1 MGNLSAPASALAAR
15 PTGSGA
21 PAASSSA
28 GATSLPVLPNEPA
41 VPFVEIEALRTR
53 EFIPAAKEALTS
65 LIGEQGR
72 GAVLQPVFNWAGRNS
87 LFPLHWGLA
96 CCAIEFAAA
105 FGARWDAERFGVV
118 PRSSPRQCD
127 LLIVNGTV
135 TWKVAHKLVTLYEQ
149 MPEPKW
155 VIAMGNC
162 ATGGGPFRTAY
173 SVVPGV
179 DKLVPVDIYIAGC
192 PPRPEALLDG
202 ILKLEDL
209 IRERKE

>member
-1 MGNLSAPASALAAR
+1 MTTPAAQAPVAKPSAEAYRLEGDLPMV
-15 PTGSGA
+15 GA
-21 PAASSSA
+21 PA
-28 GATSLPVLPNEPA
+28 
-41 VPFVEIEALRTR
+41 VPLVEIETLRAK
-53 EFIPAAKEALTS
+53 EFIPAARETLTALIKER
-65 LIGEQGR
+65 GEGSVIR
-72 GAVLQPVFNWAGRNS
+72 PVFNWAGRNS

-96 CCAIEFAAA
+96 CCAIEFAAG

-127 LLIVNGTV
+127 LMIVNGTV

-192 PPRPEALLDG
+192 PPRPEAMLDG
-202 ILKLEDL
+202 ILQLEQL

>member
-1 MGNLSAPASALAAR
+1 MTTPATQVAPAKPTSADAFKLEGELPMA
-15 PTGSGA
+15 GA
-21 PAASSSA
+21 PA
-28 GATSLPVLPNEPA
+28 
-41 VPFVEIEALRTR
+41 VPLFEIETLRAK
-53 EFIPAAKEALTS
+53 EFIPAARETLASMIK
-65 LIGEQGR
+65 EQGQTR
-72 GAVLQPVFNWAGRNS
+72 AIGPVFNWAGRNS

-96 CCAIEFAAA
+96 CCAIEFAAG

-127 LLIVNGTV
+127 LMIVNGTV
-135 TWKVAHKLVTLYEQ
+135 TWKVAHKLITLYEQ

-192 PPRPEALLDG
+192 PPRPEAMLDG
-202 ILKLEDL
+202 ILKLEEL

>member
-1 MGNLSAPASALAAR
+1 MNAAR
-15 PTGSGA
+15 DDRL
-21 PAASSSA
+21 ASSE
-28 GATSLPVLPNEPA
+28 LPVVEGPA
-41 VPFVEIEALRTR
+41 IPFVEIEALRSR

-65 LIGEQGR
+65 LIAEQGQSKLIR
-72 GAVLQPVFNWAGRNS
+72 PVFNWAGRNS

-127 LLIVNGTV
+127 LMIVNGTV
-135 TWKVAHKLVTLYEQ
+135 TWKVAHKLITLYEQ

-179 DKLVPVDIYIAGC
+179 DKLVPVDVYIAGC
-192 PPRPEALLDG
+192 PPRPEAMLDG
-202 ILKLEDL
+202 ILRLEDL
-209 IRERKE
+209 IRLRKE

>member
-1 MGNLSAPASALAAR
+1 MGGVTEAAPVA
-15 PTGSGA
+15 PTKPL
-21 PAASSSA
+21 PAAGPAGSPPPA
-28 GATSLPVLPNEPA
+28 GAALPMVQDPV
-41 VPFVEIEALRTR
+41 VPFFELETLRAR
-53 EFIPAAKEALTS
+53 EFIPAAREALGAM
-65 LIGEQGR
+65 LAEQAQEKLVR
-72 GAVLQPVFNWAGRNS
+72 PVFNWAGRNS

-135 TWKVAHKLVTLYEQ
+135 TWKVAHKLVALYEQ

-179 DKLVPVDIYIAGC
+179 DKLVPVDVYIAGC
-192 PPRPEALLDG
+192 PPRPEAMLDG
-202 ILKLEDL
+202 ILRLEQL
-209 IRERKE
+209 IKERHE

>member
-1 MGNLSAPASALAAR
+1 MAGTASTPKPVAPVS
-15 PTGSGA
+15 GSDPG
-21 PAASSSA
+21 PELPMA
-28 GATSLPVLPNEPA
+28 GQPA
-41 VPFVEIEALRTR
+41 VPFVEIEALRTQQ
-53 EFIPAAKEALTS
+53 FIPAAKEALTD
-65 LIGEQGR
+65 LIAEQGQAKVIR
-72 GAVLQPVFNWAGRNS
+72 PVFNWAGRNS

-127 LLIVNGTV
+127 LMIVNGTV
-135 TWKVAHKLVTLYEQ
+135 TWKVAHKLITLYEQ

-179 DKLVPVDIYIAGC
+179 DKLVPVDVYIAGC
-192 PPRPEALLDG
+192 PPRPEAMLDG
-202 ILKLEDL
+202 ILRLEQL
-209 IRERKE
+209 IRDRKE

>member
-1 MGNLSAPASALAAR
+1 VTGAEGLPSPPKVAAAP
-15 PTGSGA
+15 TE
-21 PAASSSA
+21 
-28 GATSLPVLPNEPA
+28 LPVVHEPP
-41 VPFVEIEALRTR
+41 VPFVEIETLRVK
-53 EFIPAAKEALTS
+53 EFIPAAKEALGD
-65 LIGEQGR
+65 LIAEQGQTKLIR
-72 GAVLQPVFNWAGRNS
+72 PMFNWAGRNS

-96 CCAIEFAAA
+96 CCAIEFAAG

-118 PRSSPRQCD
+118 PRSSPRQAD

-135 TWKVAHKLVTLYEQ
+135 TWKVAHKLITLYEQ

-179 DKLVPVDIYIAGC
+179 DKLVPVDVYIAGC
-192 PPRPEALLDG
+192 PPRPEAMLAG
-202 ILKLEDL
+202 ILRLEEL

>member
-1 MGNLSAPASALAAR
+1 MTTPVAQVAPAKTSPPPEAI
-15 PTGSGA
+15 PGGA
-21 PAASSSA
+21 ELPM
-28 GATSLPVLPNEPA
+28 ATAPA
-41 VPFVEIEALRTR
+41 VPFVEIEALRAK
-53 EFIPAAKEALTS
+53 EFIPAAKEALGA
-65 LIGEQGR
+65 LLAEQGQAKVIR
-72 GAVLQPVFNWAGRNS
+72 PVFNWAGRNS

-135 TWKVAHKLVTLYEQ
+135 TWKVAHKLITLYEQ

-192 PPRPEALLDG
+192 PPRPEAMLDG
-202 ILKLEDL
+202 ILKLEEL

>member
-1 MGNLSAPASALAAR
+1 MSAQTPLPPKSTPASPALS
-15 PTGSGA
+15 PTDQPLEVVGQPG
-21 PAASSSA
+21 
-28 GATSLPVLPNEPA
+28 
-41 VPFVEIEALRTR
+41 VPFLEIEALRSR

-65 LIGEQGR
+65 LLREQADGKLIR
-72 GAVLQPVFNWAGRNS
+72 PVFNWAGRNS

-135 TWKVAHKLVTLYEQ
+135 TWKVAHKLIALYEQ

-155 VIAMGNC
+155 AIAMGNC

-179 DKLVPVDIYIAGC
+179 DKLIPVDVYIAGC
-192 PPRPEALLDG
+192 PPRPENMLDG
-202 ILKLEDL
+202 ILRLEQL
-209 IRERKE
+209 IKERGA

>member
-1 MGNLSAPASALAAR
+1 MSGQLPATKSAASPASA
-15 PTGSGA
+15 PEI
-21 PAASSSA
+21 
-28 GATSLPVLPNEPA
+28 PVVNAPA
-41 VPFVEIEALRTR
+41 VPFVEIETLRAR
-53 EFIPAAKEALTS
+53 EFVPAAKEALTS
-65 LIGEQGR
+65 LIAEQAQGKVVR
-72 GAVLQPVFNWAGRNS
+72 PVFNWAGRNS

-96 CCAIEFAAA
+96 CCAIEFASA

-135 TWKVAHKLVTLYEQ
+135 TWKVAHKLITLYEQ

-155 VIAMGNC
+155 AIAMGNC

-202 ILKLEDL
+202 ILQLEEL

>member
-1 MGNLSAPASALAAR
+1 MTTPPAQIAPPKSASAEGLR
-15 PTGSGA
+15 LGTELPM
-21 PAASSSA
+21 A
-28 GATSLPVLPNEPA
+28 GQAA
-41 VPFVEIEALRTR
+41 VPFIEIETLRAK
-53 EFIPAAKEALTS
+53 EFLPAAREALSS
-65 LIGEQGR
+65 LILEQGQAKVIR
-72 GAVLQPVFNWAGRNS
+72 PVFNWAGRNS

-127 LLIVNGTV
+127 LMIVNGTV

-192 PPRPEALLDG
+192 PPRPEAMLDG
-202 ILKLEDL
+202 ILKLEEL

>member
-1 MGNLSAPASALAAR
+1 MSGQTPLPPKPVPPPAGASADIPLEVVGQ
-15 PTGSGA
+15 PG
-21 PAASSSA
+21 
-28 GATSLPVLPNEPA
+28 
-41 VPFVEIEALRTR
+41 VPFFEIETLRAR
-53 EFIPAAKEALTS
+53 EFIPAAKEALSS
-65 LIGEQGR
+65 LLKEQAEGKLIR
-72 GAVLQPVFNWAGRNS
+72 PVFNWAGRNS

-105 FGARWDAERFGVV
+105 FGARWDAERFGIV

-135 TWKVAHKLVTLYEQ
+135 TWKVSHKLITLYEQ

-155 VIAMGNC
+155 AIAMGNC

-179 DKLVPVDIYIAGC
+179 DKLIPVDVYIAGC
-192 PPRPEALLDG
+192 PPRPENLLDG
-202 ILKLEDL
+202 ILRLEKL
-209 IRERKE
+209 IKERGA

>member
-1 MGNLSAPASALAAR
+1 MGRLSPASLPPPKPAVAAPALGDLS
-15 PTGSGA
+15 T
-21 PAASSSA
+21 
-28 GATSLPVLPNEPA
+28 VVEPA
-41 VPFVEIEALRTR
+41 VPFVEIEALRAQQ
-53 EFIPAAKEALTS
+53 FVPAAKEALGA
-65 LIGEQGR
+65 LLAEQGQQKLIR
-72 GAVLQPVFNWAGRNS
+72 PVFNWAGRNS

-127 LLIVNGTV
+127 LMIVNGTV

-179 DKLVPVDIYIAGC
+179 DKLVPVDVYIAGC
-192 PPRPEALLDG
+192 PPRPEAMLDG
-202 ILKLEDL
+202 ILQLEKL

>member
-1 MGNLSAPASALAAR
+1 VGRLSAPAASVTKLAAG
-15 PTGSGA
+15 PVPGA
-21 PAASSSA
+21 Q
-28 GATSLPVLPNEPA
+28 LPVVHEPA
-41 VPFVEIEALRTR
+41 VPFVEIEALRAK
-53 EFIPAAKEALTS
+53 EFVPAAKEALTA
-65 LIGEQGR
+65 LLAER
-72 GAVLQPVFNWAGRNS
+72 GQQKLVRPVFNWAGRNS

-127 LLIVNGTV
+127 LLLVNGTV

-192 PPRPEALLDG
+192 PPRPEAMLDG
-202 ILKLEDL
+202 ILELEKL

>member
-1 MGNLSAPASALAAR
+1 M
-15 PTGSGA
+15 TT
-21 PAASSSA
+21 PAASSTRPPAS
-28 GATSLPVLPNEPA
+28 GSELPVVTEPG
-41 VPFVEIEALRTR
+41 VPFIEIETLRAK
-53 EFIPAAKEALTS
+53 EFIPAAKEALS
-65 LIGEQGR
+65 GLIAER
-72 GAVLQPVFNWAGRNS
+72 GKSDLTKPVFNWAGRNS

-127 LLIVNGTV
+127 LMIVNGTV

-179 DKLVPVDIYIAGC
+179 DKLVPVDLYIAGC
-192 PPRPEALLDG
+192 PPRPEAMLDG
-202 ILKLEDL
+202 ILKLESL
-209 IRERKE
+209 IRDRQE

>member
-1 MGNLSAPASALAAR
+1 MTTPPAQIAPPKTALAEALR
-15 PTGSGA
+15 LGVELPM
-21 PAASSSA
+21 A
-28 GATSLPVLPNEPA
+28 GQAA
-41 VPFVEIEALRTR
+41 VPFIEIETLRAK
-53 EFIPAAKEALTS
+53 EFLPAAREALSS
-65 LIGEQGR
+65 LILEQGQAKVIR
-72 GAVLQPVFNWAGRNS
+72 PVFNWAGRNS

-127 LLIVNGTV
+127 LMIVNGTV

-192 PPRPEALLDG
+192 PPRPEAMLDG
-202 ILKLEDL
+202 ILKLEEL

>member
-1 MGNLSAPASALAAR
+1 MSSPSATSPRTS
-15 PTGSGA
+15 
-21 PAASSSA
+21 PAAVSA
-28 GATSLPVLPNEPA
+28 EGQALPIVKEPA
-41 VPFVEIEALRTR
+41 VPFVEIETLRAR
-53 EFIPAAKEALTS
+53 EFIPAAKEALS
-65 LIGEQGR
+65 ALVREQAEGKMIR
-72 GAVLQPVFNWAGRNS
+72 PVFNWAGRNS

-96 CCAIEFAAA
+96 CCAIEFASA

-135 TWKVAHKLVTLYEQ
+135 TWKVAHKLITLYEQ

-179 DKLVPVDIYIAGC
+179 DKLVPVDVYIAGC
-192 PPRPEALLDG
+192 PPRPEAMLDG
-202 ILKLEDL
+202 ILRLETL

>member
-1 MGNLSAPASALAAR
+1 MSASTPPS
-15 PTGSGA
+15 PTAA
-21 PAASSSA
+21 PAA
-28 GATSLPVLPNEPA
+28 GATASEIELPVIQAPA
-41 VPFVEIEALRTR
+41 VPFVEIEALRSR

-65 LIGEQGR
+65 MIQEQGQAKLIR
-72 GAVLQPVFNWAGRNS
+72 PVFNWAGRNS

-135 TWKVAHKLVTLYEQ
+135 TWKVAHKLITLYEQ

-179 DKLVPVDIYIAGC
+179 DKLVPVDVYIAGC
-192 PPRPEALLDG
+192 PPRPEAMLDG
-202 ILKLEDL
+202 ILRLEDL
-209 IRERKE
+209 IRTRKE

>member
-1 MGNLSAPASALAAR
+1 VTTPPAQVAPGAKAPVAAD
-15 PTGSGA
+15 PF
-21 PAASSSA
+21 PMA
-28 GATSLPVLPNEPA
+28 GELPMATQPA
-41 VPFVEIEALRTR
+41 VPFVEIETLRVR
-53 EFIPAAKEALTS
+53 QFIPAAKEALTS
-65 LIGEQGR
+65 LIAEQGQAKVIR
-72 GAVLQPVFNWAGRNS
+72 PVFNWAGRNS

-96 CCAIEFAAA
+96 CCAIEFAAG

-127 LLIVNGTV
+127 LMIVNGTV
-135 TWKVAHKLVTLYEQ
+135 TWKVAHKLITLYEQ

-179 DKLVPVDIYIAGC
+179 DKLVPVDVYIAGC
-192 PPRPEALLDG
+192 PPRPEAMLDG
-202 ILKLEDL
+202 ILRLEQL

>member
-1 MGNLSAPASALAAR
+1 MSASAPVPVKAAVPAEAAL
-15 PTGSGA
+15 PI
-21 PAASSSA
+21 
-28 GATSLPVLPNEPA
+28 VDEPA
-41 VPFVEIEALRTR
+41 VPFIEIETLRAR
-53 EFIPAAKEALTS
+53 EFIPAAREALTS
-65 LIGEQGR
+65 MLAER
-72 GAVLQPVFNWAGRNS
+72 ARNVALRPVFNWAGRNS

-135 TWKVAHKLVTLYEQ
+135 TWKVAHKLIALYEQ

-179 DKLVPVDIYIAGC
+179 DKLVPVDVYIAGC

-202 ILKLEDL
+202 ILRLEEL
-209 IRERKE
+209 IRSRGD

>member
-1 MGNLSAPASALAAR
+1 MTGPPAQLAPPKPAPAEGLR
-15 PTGSGA
+15 LEGE
-21 PAASSSA
+21 
-28 GATSLPVLPNEPA
+28 LPMVGQAA
-41 VPFVEIEALRTR
+41 VPFIEIETLRAK
-53 EFIPAAKEALTS
+53 EFLPAAREALSS
-65 LIGEQGR
+65 LIAEQGQAKVIR
-72 GAVLQPVFNWAGRNS
+72 PVFNWAGRNS

-127 LLIVNGTV
+127 LMIVNGTV
-135 TWKVAHKLVTLYEQ
+135 TWKVAHKLITLYEQ

-192 PPRPEALLDG
+192 PPRPEAMLDG
-202 ILKLEDL
+202 ILKLEEL

>member
-1 MGNLSAPASALAAR
+1 MTTPATQVVPAKPGSADAFKLEGELPMAGQAAVPMIEIETLRAREFLPAAR
-15 PTGSGA
+15 
-21 PAASSSA
+21 
-28 GATSLPVLPNEPA
+28 
-41 VPFVEIEALRTR
+41 EALSSM
-53 EFIPAAKEALTS
+53 IK
-65 LIGEQGR
+65 EQGESR
-72 GAVLQPVFNWAGRNS
+72 LTRPVFNWAGRNS

-96 CCAIEFAAA
+96 CCAIEFAAG

-127 LLIVNGTV
+127 LMIVNGTV
-135 TWKVAHKLVTLYEQ
+135 TWKVAHKLITLYEQ

-192 PPRPEALLDG
+192 PPRPEAMLDG
-202 ILKLEDL
+202 ILKLEEL

>member
-1 MGNLSAPASALAAR
+1 MGRLSAAATPPPKTGLASPGGTT
-15 PTGSGA
+15 PTD
-21 PAASSSA
+21 
-28 GATSLPVLPNEPA
+28 LPVVPEAA
-41 VPFVEIEALRTR
+41 VPFVEIEAVRAK
-53 EFIPAAKEALTS
+53 EFVPAAKEALTA
-65 LIGEQGR
+65 LIAEQGQQKLIR
-72 GAVLQPVFNWAGRNS
+72 PVFNWAGRNS

-105 FGARWDAERFGVV
+105 FGARWDAERFGVL

-127 LLIVNGTV
+127 LMIVNGTV
-135 TWKVAHKLVTLYEQ
+135 TWKVAHKLITLYEQ

-179 DKLVPVDIYIAGC
+179 DKLVPVDVYIAGC
-192 PPRPEALLDG
+192 PPRPEAMLDG
-202 ILKLEDL
+202 ILVLEKL

>member
-1 MGNLSAPASALAAR
+1 VSESDTSPPPAAAR
-15 PTGSGA
+15 EAAAA
-21 PAASSSA
+21 PQPLPM
-28 GATSLPVLPNEPA
+28 ATEPA
-41 VPFVEIEALRTR
+41 VPFVEIETLRAR
-53 EFIPAAKEALTS
+53 EFIPAAKEALS
-65 LIGEQGR
+65 ALLKEQADGKMIR
-72 GAVLQPVFNWAGRNS
+72 PVFNWAGRNS

-96 CCAIEFAAA
+96 CCAIEFASA

-135 TWKVAHKLVTLYEQ
+135 TWKVAHKLITLYEQ

-179 DKLVPVDIYIAGC
+179 DKLVPVDVYIAGC
-192 PPRPEALLDG
+192 PPRPEALIDG
-202 ILKLEDL
+202 ILKLEEL
-209 IRERKE
+209 IRERGE

>member
-1 MGNLSAPASALAAR
+1 VGRLSAPAAPPLKPVPSAA
-15 PTGSGA
+15 
-21 PAASSSA
+21 A
-28 GATSLPVLPNEPA
+28 GAELPVVHEPA
-41 VPFVEIEALRTR
+41 VPFLEIEAVRAK
-53 EFIPAAKEALTS
+53 EFVPAAKEALTA
-65 LIGEQGR
+65 LLAEQGQQKLVR
-72 GAVLQPVFNWAGRNS
+72 PVFNWAGRNS

-127 LLIVNGTV
+127 LMVVNGTV
-135 TWKVAHKLVTLYEQ
+135 TWKVAHKLITLYEQ

-179 DKLVPVDIYIAGC
+179 DKLVPVDVYIAGC
-192 PPRPEALLDG
+192 PPRPEAMLDG
-202 ILKLEDL
+202 ILVLEKL

>member
-1 MGNLSAPASALAAR
+1 MSAAKPSVTPGAVTGAAAD
-15 PTGSGA
+15 GA
-21 PAASSSA
+21 PLPM
-28 GATSLPVLPNEPA
+28 ATEAA
-41 VPFVEIEALRTR
+41 VPFIEIETLRAR
-53 EFIPAAKEALTS
+53 EFLPAAKEALGS
-65 LIGEQGR
+65 LLSEQAQGKVIR
-72 GAVLQPVFNWAGRNS
+72 PVFNWAGRNS

-135 TWKVAHKLVTLYEQ
+135 TWKVAHKLITLYEQ

-179 DKLVPVDIYIAGC
+179 DKLVPVDVYIAGC

-202 ILKLEDL
+202 ILRLEQL
-209 IRERKE
+209 IKERKE

>member
-1 MGNLSAPASALAAR
+1 VGRLSAPLPSAPKIAPVPSGPVTDAR
-15 PTGSGA
+15 GA
-21 PAASSSA
+21 E
-28 GATSLPVLPNEPA
+28 LPIVQAPA
-41 VPFVEIEALRTR
+41 VPFLEIEAVRAK
-53 EFIPAAKEALTS
+53 EFVPAAKEALTA
-65 LIGEQGR
+65 LIAEQGQQKLIR
-72 GAVLQPVFNWAGRNS
+72 PVFNWAGRNS

-105 FGARWDAERFGVV
+105 FGARWDAERFGVL

-127 LLIVNGTV
+127 LMIVNGTV

-149 MPEPKW
+149 IPEPKW

-179 DKLVPVDIYIAGC
+179 DKLVPVDVYIAGC
-192 PPRPEALLDG
+192 PPRPEAMLDG
-202 ILKLEDL
+202 ILRLEKL
-209 IRERKE
+209 IQERKE

>member
-1 MGNLSAPASALAAR
+1 MTTPASAPRLAR
-15 PTGSGA
+15 
-21 PAASSSA
+21 SA
-28 GATSLPVLPNEPA
+28 TQPESFRADGDLLMAGQPA
-41 VPFVEIEALRTR
+41 VPFVEIEALRVK
-53 EFIPAAKEALTS
+53 EFIPAAKEALTD
-65 LIGEQGR
+65 LIAEQGQSKLIR
-72 GAVLQPVFNWAGRNS
+72 PVFNWAGRNS

-127 LLIVNGTV
+127 LMIVNGTV
-135 TWKVAHKLVTLYEQ
+135 TWKVAHKLITLYEQ

-179 DKLVPVDIYIAGC
+179 DKLVPVDVYIAGC
-192 PPRPEALLDG
+192 PPRPEAMLDG
-202 ILKLEDL
+202 ILRLETL

>member
-1 MGNLSAPASALAAR
+1 MSTPALPVKGAVPAAAE
-15 PTGSGA
+15 A
-21 PAASSSA
+21 PAASA
-28 GATSLPVLPNEPA
+28 PA
-41 VPFVEIEALRTR
+41 VPFVEIETLRAQQ
-53 EFIPAAKEALTS
+53 FIPAAKEALS
-65 LIGEQGR
+65 AMVKEQAQDRLIR
-72 GAVLQPVFNWAGRNS
+72 PVFNWAGRNS

-135 TWKVAHKLVTLYEQ
+135 TWKVAHKLITLYEQ

-192 PPRPEALLDG
+192 PPRPEAMLDG
-202 ILKLEDL
+202 ILKLETL
-209 IRERKE
+209 IRERSE

>member
-1 MGNLSAPASALAAR
+1 MASA
-15 PTGSGA
+15 
-21 PAASSSA
+21 
-28 GATSLPVLPNEPA
+28 PA
-41 VPFVEIEALRTR
+41 VPFVEIETLRAR
-53 EFIPAAKEALTS
+53 EFVPAAKEALTS
-65 LIGEQGR
+65 LLAEQAHDKVVR
-72 GAVLQPVFNWAGRNS
+72 PVFNWAGRNS

-96 CCAIEFAAA
+96 CCAIEFASA

-135 TWKVAHKLVTLYEQ
+135 TWKVAHKLITLYEQ

-155 VIAMGNC
+155 AIAMGNC

-179 DKLVPVDIYIAGC
+179 DKLIPVDVYIAGC
-192 PPRPEALLDG
+192 PPRPEAMLDG
-202 ILKLEDL
+202 ILVLEEL

>member
-1 MGNLSAPASALAAR
+1 MSGSATPVRPATAAA
-15 PTGSGA
+15 PTSDA
-21 PAASSSA
+21 P
-28 GATSLPVLPNEPA
+28 SLPMVDAPG
-41 VPFVEIEALRTR
+41 VPFLEIETLRVR
-53 EFIPAAKEALTS
+53 QFIPAAKEALGA
-65 LIGEQGR
+65 LLAEQGQSKLVR
-72 GAVLQPVFNWAGRNS
+72 PVFNWAGRNS

-96 CCAIEFAAA
+96 CCAIEFAAG

-179 DKLVPVDIYIAGC
+179 DKLVPVDVYIAGC
-192 PPRPEALLDG
+192 PPRPEAMLDG
-202 ILKLEDL
+202 ILRLEQL

>member
-1 MGNLSAPASALAAR
+1 MTATPATIPAPKPAETAGGPLPMAPAT
-15 PTGSGA
+15 P
-21 PAASSSA
+21 
-28 GATSLPVLPNEPA
+28 
-41 VPFVEIEALRTR
+41 VPFVEIETLRVK
-53 EFIPAAKEALTS
+53 EFLPAAKEALTDM
-65 LIGEQGR
+65 IAEQGQAKLIR
-72 GAVLQPVFNWAGRNS
+72 PVFNWAGRNS

-96 CCAIEFAAA
+96 CCAIEFAAG

-135 TWKVAHKLVTLYEQ
+135 TWKVAHKLITLYEQ

-192 PPRPEALLDG
+192 PPRPEAMLDG
-202 ILKLEDL
+202 ILRLEQL

>member
-1 MGNLSAPASALAAR
+1 MSAPAKAA
-15 PTGSGA
+15 TAGSTA
-21 PAASSSA
+21 
-28 GATSLPVLPNEPA
+28 ATSAALPMVKEPA
-41 VPFVEIEALRTR
+41 VPFLEIEGLRS
-53 EFIPAAKEALTS
+53 EQFIPAAKEALHS
-65 LIGEQGR
+65 LIAEQANGKLIR
-72 GAVLQPVFNWAGRNS
+72 PVFNWAGRNS

-135 TWKVAHKLVTLYEQ
+135 TWKVAHKLITLYEQ

-179 DKLVPVDIYIAGC
+179 DKLVPVDVYIAGC

-202 ILKLEDL
+202 ILTLEAL
-209 IRERKE
+209 IRERGE